1 MNGPDPSAPSC
12 PLAVL
17 HWLQSDAAFL
27 AEALQHMA
35 PLGAERPWRPW
46 MPFLLAA
53 GAAPALP
60 ISSGAAIT
68 ALLAIIAGLL
78 TALLWFLRREIKNND
93 EAHRD
98 LGRRIGKVE
107 DAVNGNTTSLA
118 RVEGLLEGMIR
129 SAGLDPLIDEVR
141 RRSAETPTRR

>member
-27 AEALQHMA
+27 AEALQHVA
-35 PLGAERPWRPW
+35 PLGAERPW

-60 ISSGAAIT
+60 ISSGAATT

-129 SAGLDPLIDEVR
+129 SAGLDPLIDEAR
-141 RRSAETPTRR
+141 RRAAETPTRR